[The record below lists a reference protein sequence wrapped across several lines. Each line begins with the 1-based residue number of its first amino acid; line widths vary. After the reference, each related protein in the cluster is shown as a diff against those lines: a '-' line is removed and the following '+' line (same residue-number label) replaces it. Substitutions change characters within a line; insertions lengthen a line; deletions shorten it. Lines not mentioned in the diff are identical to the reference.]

1 MAISAETK
9 AATIKSFRRHETD
22 SGSPETQIAILTDRI
37 KSLSGHL
44 QQHRKDV
51 HSRRGLLM
59 MVSRRN
65 RLLRYL
71 ARTNHEKYTETIQRL
86 GLRK

>member
-1 MAISAETK
+1 MAISAQTK
-9 AATIKSFRRHETD
+9 STTIQQFRRHEKD
-22 SGSPETQIAILTDRI
+22 CGSPETQIALLTGRI
-37 KSLSGHL
+37 KELSSHL
-44 QQHRKDV
+44 QTHRKDV

-71 ARTNHEKYTETIQRL
+71 SRTDHAKYVETIQRL

>member
-1 MAISAETK
+1 MAITAEAKT
-9 AATIKSFRRHETD
+9 ATIKSFRRHEKD
-22 SGSPETQIAILTDRI
+22 SGSPETQIALLTERI
-37 KSLSGHL
+37 KELSGHL

-71 ARTNHEKYTETIQRL
+71 SRTNHDKYAETIQRL